1 MADGVR
7 ITSSGSFNGTYGF
20 LDGIIRGDIKSR
32 LAKFGEEGVVALRA
46 ATPQRSGATADAWSY
61 EIVEE
66 GGFLTIWWTNSNTIN
81 GFNVAVGLQYGHGT
95 GTGGWVEGEDYIN
108 GALRPIFDKIQAEVW
123 KEVRS

>member
-1 MADGVR
+1 MAEGVR
-7 ITSSGSFNGTYGF
+7 VTSSGSFNGTYSF

-32 LAKFGEEGVVALRA
+32 LAKFGEEGVVALSA
-46 ATPQRSGATADAWSY
+46 ATPRRSGETAASWSY